1 MQTFMQDVRYSLR
14 MLLKNR
20 AFTLTALFILAL
32 GIGANSAIFSV
43 INAVLL
49 RPLPYKDSERI
60 VYVWGKNQKDSNDRS
75 TVSLPDYQ
83 DWKGQG
89 RSFEAMGAYA
99 LRAYNLS
106 GEQRPE
112 AVQGVMVSSG
122 FLESIG
128 VEPAMGRRFRPEEE
142 PQNLVILGHD
152 LWQRRYGS
160 NPGILGQSVTL
171 SSGSYTV
178 IGVMPPGF
186 NFPRKDVEVWTSF
199 SILRNV
205 PVFQSRGAR
214 VLHLIGRLKSGV
226 SVSQAQA
233 EMNVV
238 AGRLEQQYQD
248 TNTGI
253 GVNLVPIREQVFGN
267 ISLTLFF
274 VWAAVGLVLLIVCA
288 NLASLLMARNA
299 TRETE
304 FAIRTAL
311 GATRMRLIR
320 QLLTESVALSV
331 IGGVLGLLLAIL
343 GVDMLV
349 KLSPANLPRLDDV
362 GLDIRWALFTFA
374 LSLLTGVIFGLAPA
388 LQASRRNIATTL
400 KEGGRGTVGAWR
412 QRRLR
417 GLVVTS
423 EIAVALVLLVGANLM
438 INSFIRLNTIDPG
451 FDSQNVL
458 TMYIAYAKEKYQQP
472 QQELAYLDRLLQ
484 QLRQAPGMQ
493 DVALGLSL
501 PPNGLYSR
509 ESFSVEG
516 RTEGDSASAPSADY
530 LPVSDRYFRTLK
542 APLLRGREFT
552 EADKADSPRV
562 AIINKNLADRY
573 FANDDPIGKRV
584 IMGDASSENSKYTI
598 VGVVGDVKYEGL
610 SEKAHPQL
618 YFPYTQHP
626 TGGAYFIMR
635 TSSAPQGMFETVR
648 KTVFSV
654 DNEQPVRLL
663 RTMDELISE
672 AVAQPR
678 FSMVLLSIF
687 AAVALALTS
696 IGLYGLIAYS
706 VTQRTHEIGLRLA
719 LGAGRRDVIMLI
731 LKQGVKLSMIGAA
744 VGLIAAFASTRM
756 ISNLLY
762 GVSATDPVIFLSA
775 ALALVTVAIL
785 ACLIPAG
792 RAGKVEPSVALREE

>member
-1 MQTFMQDVRYSLR
+1 

-112 AVQGVMVSSG
+112 AVQGAMVSSG

-142 PQNLVILGHD
+142 HQNLVILGHD
-152 LWQRRYGS
+152 LWRSRYGS

-451 FDSQNVL
+451 FDPKNVL

-530 LPVSDRYFRTLK
+530 LPVSDRYFRTIK

-584 IMGDASSENSKYTI
+584 IMGDTSSENSKYTI